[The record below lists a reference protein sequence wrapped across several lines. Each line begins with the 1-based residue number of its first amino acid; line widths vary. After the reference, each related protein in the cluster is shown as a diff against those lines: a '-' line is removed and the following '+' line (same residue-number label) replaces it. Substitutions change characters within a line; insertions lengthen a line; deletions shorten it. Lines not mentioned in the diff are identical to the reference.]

1 MHLNGENVLKC
12 HLKGKAS
19 RKLANGLK
27 VGNSEKKNWTTGV
40 GLPPPRGNIH
50 VYYKNIQRSS
60 SLKPLGQ
67 SKPNFI
73 GSIYGK
79 GESMCL

>member
-1 MHLNGENVLKC
+1 MICACGTKLCKLKMVSDILD
-12 HLKGKAS
+12 HP
-19 RKLANGLK
+19 
-27 VGNSEKKNWTTGV
+27 V
-40 GLPPPRGNIH
+40 H

-67 SKPNFI
+67 SEPNFI
-73 GSIYGK
+73 GSFYGK